1 MRAAFAIS
9 RENFDR
15 SMEQDAFIEDEPPAP
30 RAPTLVM
37 VDDREMSAGVVTALR
52 LLPDVEV
59 QIKRLLV
66 GDYVVDNRC
75 VFERKTVLDFAASVM
90 DGRLFNQA
98 QKLAHSTVPAAFILE
113 GRASDLTACRVSR
126 ESLQGAMV
134 SLSLIFRLPVLRS
147 MDAGETAK
155 LLLYASQQI
164 WRHEQDYAFR
174 SGRRP
179 KNRRRRQLRILQG
192 LPGVG
197 PDRAVRLLNAFGSV
211 EAVMTADPDCLA
223 GVEGIGTK
231 TASAIRQVLSE
242 SPIPYGV
249 KLPKITDL

>member
-1 MRAAFAIS
+1 M
-9 RENFDR
+9 
-15 SMEQDAFIEDEPPAP
+15 
-30 RAPTLVM
+30 
-37 VDDREMSAGVVTALR
+37 
-52 LLPDVEV
+52 
-59 QIKRLLV
+59 
-66 GDYVVDNRC
+66 VDNRC
-75 VFERKTVLDFAASVM
+75 VFERKTLLDFAASIM
-90 DGRLFNQA
+90 DGRLFSQA
-98 QKLAHSTVPAAFILE
+98 HKLARATVPAAIILE

-126 ESLQGAMV
+126 EALQGAMV

-147 MDAGETAK
+147 MEAGETAK
-155 LLLYASQQI
+155 LLLYTSQQI

-174 SGRRP
+174 AGRRP

-197 PDRAVRLLNAFGSV
+197 PDRAVRLLDAFGSV

-242 SPIPYGV
+242 SPVPYGV
-249 KLPKITDL
+249 NLPRIADL